1 LARDRII
8 AGKDSNC
15 KMTLEAKHISKQFGG
30 VKALSDVNLKL
41 YPGKVN
47 AIIGENGAG
56 KSTLMKIFS
65 GVHNQYEGEI
75 LLNEKKVQ
83 FNGTKDAEAAGIAII
98 HQELNLVPYLSI
110 AENIFLGSELTNH
123 WGVLDK
129 KQMQEKTKQL
139 LSRLN
144 MDIHSDTKISSLK
157 VGQQQLIEIAKALH
171 IKADVIIMDEPTSAI
186 SDKEVDN
193 LFSIIA
199 QLKSEGKTIA
209 YISHK
214 LKELFAIA
222 DAYVILRDGQ
232 TVDAGDMKS
241 VTQDELIQK
250 MTGRKLG
257 FEKSGKT
264 INDAPVLLSVKNLS
278 LRHPLFRFNNI
289 IDDISFHLHKGE
301 ILGVYGLMG
310 AGRTEM
316 LETIFG
322 LHPKNG
328 TGSITI
334 TNKEV
339 KIKSPAQAIAAG
351 IALVPEDR
359 KLHGLV
365 LNQTVKSNISITVLK
380 QLERW
385 GLILSNT
392 KEKELSKNYISQLGI
407 KTSSDTAT
415 AKSLSGGN
423 QQKIVLAK
431 WLATKPQVLLLDEP
445 TRGIDINAK
454 AEIYKLMKSLAA
466 QGMGILMVS
475 SELPE
480 ILAVSDRVMVLCEG
494 QLTANIA
501 IEDATEANIL
511 KYALHKIEKVA

>member
-1 LARDRII
+1 
-8 AGKDSNC
+8 
-15 KMTLEAKHISKQFGG
+15 MLEAKHISKQFGG
-30 VKALSDVNLKL
+30 VMALSEVNLKL

-65 GVHNQYEGEI
+65 GVHTQYDGEI
-75 LLNEKKVQ
+75 ILNEKKVR

-98 HQELNLVPYLSI
+98 HQELNLVPYLTI
-110 AENIFLGSELTNH
+110 TENIFLGSELTNR

-129 KQMQEKTKQL
+129 KLMQEKTKQL
-139 LSRLN
+139 LERLN
-144 MDIHSDTKISSLK
+144 LDVHPDTRINSLK
-157 VGQQQLIEIAKALH
+157 VGQQQLVEIAKALH

-199 QLKSEGKTIA
+199 QLRSEGKVIA

-232 TVDAGDMKS
+232 TVDAGDMKT
-241 VTQDELIQK
+241 VTQDQLIQK
-250 MTGRKLG
+250 MTGRQLG
-257 FEKSGKT
+257 FERSGKT
-264 INDAPVLLSVKNLS
+264 IGDAPELLSVKNLS
-278 LRHPLFRFNNI
+278 LSHPLFKFRNVL
-289 IDDISFHLHKGE
+289 DDISFSLHKGE

-322 LHPKNG
+322 LHSKNG
-328 TGSITI
+328 SGIV
-334 TNKEV
+334 NVNGMEV
-339 KIKSPAQAIAAG
+339 KIKSPSQAIAAG

-359 KLHGLV
+359 KLHGLI

-380 QLERW
+380 RLERW
-385 GLILSNT
+385 GLLLNGA
-392 KEKELSKNYISQLGI
+392 KEKELCKDYIKQLAI
-407 KTSSDTAT
+407 KTTSDTAA

-454 AEIYKLMKSLAA
+454 AEIYKLMKSLAT
-466 QGMGILMVS
+466 QGMGIVMVS

-480 ILAVSDRVMVLCEG
+480 ILAVSDRVIVLCEG
-494 QLTANIA
+494 QLTANIP
-501 IEDATEANIL
+501 IEKATETALL
-511 KYALHKIEKVA
+511 KYALHKNQTAA